1 MGYFLQNAKA
11 GDLAFFDNADEK
23 ITHVGILLN
32 ANTIMHATETS
43 GKVVIDRIDNEGIIS
58 VSLKKR
64 THQLRFVKRYF

>member
-1 MGYFLQNAKA
+1 M
-11 GDLAFFDNADEK
+11 
-23 ITHVGILLN
+23 GILLN
-32 ANTIMHATETS
+32 PNTIMHATETS